1 MPRWNRILSSVLAGA
16 LLAGLTACGGG
27 DTPGGPTQSPA
38 PTPTPCTQSTLDS
51 DAESIDAKTL
61 IYFDFSV
68 PTNGRLDTTLDWTFT
83 TSQMGF
89 YVVPANTCT
98 LAEFNTRSCTFLVR
112 SEASTLKPKKVST
125 PNFTAGNYRWIV
137 GNFAS
142 VTESYSLQV
151 VLSSGGCA
159 AMAAGPGPVAADTTD
174 TTPQAARLV
183 HR

>member
-1 MPRWNRILSSVLAGA
+1 MPRWNRIWSSVLAGA
-16 LLAGLTACGGG
+16 LLGGLAACGG
-27 DTPGGPTQSPA
+27 DSSHGPDPVP

-68 PTNGRLDTTLDWTFT
+68 PNNGRLDTTLDWTFT

-98 LAEFNTRSCTFLVR
+98 LAEFNSRSCTFLVR
-112 SEASTLKPKKVST
+112 SEASTVKPKKVST

-151 VLSSGGCA
+151 VLANGSCA
-159 AMAAGPGPVAADTTD
+159 ALAARPGPVSAGSAG
-174 TTPQAARLV
+174 PAPEAARLV
-183 HR
+183 RR

>member
-1 MPRWNRILSSVLAGA
+1 MQQKLWISPRALVFG

-27 DTPGGPTQSPA
+27 DTPGGPTPPT

-68 PTNGRLDTTLDWTFT
+68 PNNGRLDTTLDWTFT

-89 YVVPANTCT
+89 YVVPANTCS
-98 LAEFNTRSCTFLVR
+98 LAEFNARSCTFLVR
-112 SEASTLKPKKVST
+112 SEASTTKPKKVST
-125 PNFTAGNYRWIV
+125 PNFAAGNYRWIV

-151 VLSSGGCA
+151 VLANGGCA
-159 AMAAGPGPVAADTTD
+159 AMAAGPVAADSADPT
-174 TTPQAARLV
+174 QEAARLV
-183 HR
+183 RR